1 MPGRVRSAPLRVV
14 TVLDTVG
21 ALFTAGGAVGGWLW
35 ERRWTP
41 VTGVAYQHQF
51 VLIGQAPARAF
62 SATSSYL
69 ELALLLGLVLGL
81 CAALD
86 IRGREWATLVAV
98 VAFSGWAGWLMAAVG
113 HHLGP
118 PDPAAAAAVAD
129 DFTRIPQDL
138 TVSGLSPILALPFG
152 AILGLAGGFVLLTI
166 FPRLRS
172 EQPIDLVRLSPDT
185 TH

>member
-1 MPGRVRSAPLRVV
+1 MPGRVKSAPLRVV
-14 TVLDTVG
+14 VVVLVVG
-21 ALFTAGGAVGGWLW
+21 GFFTAGGAVGGWLW

-41 VTGVAYQHQF
+41 LTGVAYQHQF

-69 ELALLLGLVLGL
+69 VLALLLGLVLGL
-81 CAALD
+81 GVALVV
-86 IRGREWATLVAV
+86 RGREWATLIAVAV
-98 VAFSGWAGWLMAAVG
+98 ASAWAAWLMAAVG
-113 HHLGP
+113 HRLGP
-118 PDPAAAAAVAD
+118 PDPVAAAAVAD

-138 TVSGLSPILALPFG
+138 TVSGLSPFLALPFG

-172 EQPIDLVRLSPDT
+172 EQPIDLARLSPDT

>member
-1 MPGRVRSAPLRVV
+1 MRSAPLRVV
-14 TVLDTVG
+14 VVVLVVG
-21 ALFTAGGAVGGWLW
+21 GLFTAGGTVGGWLW
-35 ERRWTP
+35 ERHWAP

-51 VLIGQAPARAF
+51 VLVGQAPARAF

-69 ELALLLGLVLGL
+69 VLALLLGLVLGVSV
-81 CAALD
+81 ALVV
-86 IRGREWATLVAV
+86 RGREWATLVTV
-98 VAFSGWAGWLMAAVG
+98 VGASAWAAWLMAAVG
-113 HHLGP
+113 HRLGP
-118 PDPAAAAAVAD
+118 ADPAVAAAAAD

-138 TVSGLSPILALPFG
+138 TVSGVSPFLALPFG

-172 EQPIDLVRLSPDT
+172 EQPIDLARLSPDT